1 MAAKLQDEAVVSA
14 LIGLAGAC
22 NNNPKTPQT
31 DYVLLRALAG
41 EQDAEAVR
49 TEKFAVAPDCAVC
62 MNPCGNT
69 SDYDMERLYT
79 ADTEICDVKT
89 QTIEELREA
98 AKRLL
103 HATKT
108 EIDLFYKALLYVGSD
123 LDIDIL
129 HALLSE
135 VQAFRKNIEENGTI

>member
-1 MAAKLQDEAVVSA
+1 MCENLQDEAVISA

-31 DYVLLRALAG
+31 DRVVLRALAG

-49 TEKFAVAPDCAVC
+49 AEKFAVAPDCAVC

-79 ADTEICDVKT
+79 ADAEIREVKL
-89 QTIEELREA
+89 QIIEGLRQA
-98 AKRLL
+98 AKSLL
-103 HATKT
+103 RMQKAET
-108 EIDLFYKALLYVGSD
+108 DLFYKALLYVGSD
-123 LDIDIL
+123 LDIDTL
-129 HALLSE
+129 RALLAE
-135 VQAFRKNIEENGTI
+135 VQAFRRKIEENTMI